1 MTQQTNLPSFEKLK
15 EKLATDPIME
25 RYRQLTQK
33 VHQNEKLLALY
44 DEYIKKQK
52 ELIKFEHYGKLNAKL
67 QKEAE
72 MKALEDELY
81 DNPLFNEYIQTQ
93 IELNELFSTMTH
105 IIQYKV
111 NKHLSELLRCFLI
124 LHTFVR
130 PMGDRRSGKFVR
142 RHEVFLE

>member
-1 MTQQTNLPSFEKLK
+1 MTQQTNLPSIEKLK

-111 NKHLSELLRCFLI
+111 NKHLSE
-124 LHTFVR
+124 
-130 PMGDRRSGKFVR
+130 
-142 RHEVFLE
+142 